1 MQAKRQFTATGEVGQ
16 QWSDNSSCTALPT
29 CSAAQHVLSDA
40 DNSSFHKVSAHS
52 KAKLRHA
59 RWAVPIAAIA
69 CSQSVSVINKK
80 DMRGMPPVQYLRP
93 LWAQLLP
100 SNIVVTLATH
110 FDVETAFQTC
120 LRVPVRRWRSLP
132 LGQSSWHSQ
141 SLHCRFAW
149 TPGS

>member
-1 MQAKRQFTATGEVGQ
+1 
-16 QWSDNSSCTALPT
+16 
-29 CSAAQHVLSDA
+29 
-40 DNSSFHKVSAHS
+40 
-52 KAKLRHA
+52 
-59 RWAVPIAAIA
+59 
-69 CSQSVSVINKK
+69 
-80 DMRGMPPVQYLRP
+80 MPPVQYLKP

-100 SNIVVTLATH
+100 SNIVVTLHAH